1 MPSESE
7 PGPAIVFGA
16 GRAPAGVT
24 VHASSLL
31 PGA

>member
-16 GRAPAGVT
+16 GRTPAGVS
-24 VHASSLL
+24 VHTISLL
-31 PGA
+31 TGA